1 MIYLPTNT
9 ANVTKDRQDIVIE
22 KVENKKIP
30 KHRKRIITRGFIILP
45 RYYQKAT
52 LHIISQTLKRQSVL
66 KHLQTDQSFPLVIK
80 TDNVCTRWFV
90 YVGTRPTSAYNSCHK
105 VGSCRKTT
113 ERKIRHKNDIK
124 EISKCLVLFPLQPA
138 ARLMIHWFNTT
149 EQNVNILLLSFF
161 DININFLLFF

>member
-1 MIYLPTNT
+1 MIYLPRNT

-52 LHIISQTLKRQSVL
+52 LHIISWALKRQSVL
-66 KHLQTDQSFPLVIK
+66 EHLQTDQNFPLVIK
-80 TDNVCTRWFV
+80 TDNVYTSYHTRWFV

-113 ERKIRHKNDIK
+113 ERKIRPKNDI
-124 EISKCLVLFPLQPA
+124 
-138 ARLMIHWFNTT
+138 WFFSLCNLH
-149 EQNVNILLLSFF
+149 QDS
-161 DININFLLFF
+161 

>member
-1 MIYLPTNT
+1 MIYLPRNT

-80 TDNVCTRWFV
+80 TDNVCTRV
-90 YVGTRPTSAYNSCHK
+90 TIHVGLFTLEPDLLPPTTPVIKLGVVVKLRNARS
-105 VGSCRKTT
+105 
-113 ERKIRHKNDIK
+113 DIK
-124 EISKCLVLFPLQPA
+124 TILKKYLNVWFFSLCNLQ
-138 ARLMIHWFNTT
+138 
-149 EQNVNILLLSFF
+149 QDS
-161 DININFLLFF
+161 

>member
-1 MIYLPTNT
+1 MIYLPRNT

-66 KHLQTDQSFPLVIK
+66 EHLQTDQNFPLVIK
-80 TDNVCTRWFV
+80 TDNVYTSYHTRWFV
-90 YVGTRPTSAYNSCHK
+90 YVGTRPTTPVIKWGVVVKLRNARS
-105 VGSCRKTT
+105 
-113 ERKIRHKNDIK
+113 DIK
-124 EISKCLVLFPLQPA
+124 TIFKKYLNV
-138 ARLMIHWFNTT
+138 WFFSLCNLH
-149 EQNVNILLLSFF
+149 QDS
-161 DININFLLFF
+161 